1 MTSRAVCCST
11 RLRGSPLPKGDTC
24 HTLLVAFRSR
34 YACLRCNQ
42 RSLAS
47 PARNGCSWVKTLSF
61 QVVSALH
68 SYGGT
73 TVVPGAV
80 ALANRSSPIP
90 TMCRCISTLNG
101 LGPLGKLLSH
111 LSQSRHHRMRLSG
124 VPRVSLRHLIIVR
137 SLPQGLPSGK
147 SENMNRATPHCSTIS
162 RAQPNTTVGR
172 PWASKWRETR
182 LTVWWQTG
190 QTAASR
196 TTSTSSSRHHCA
208 ICGASTWLVFR

>member
-101 LGPLGKLLSH
+101 L
-111 LSQSRHHRMRLSG
+111 
-124 VPRVSLRHLIIVR
+124 
-137 SLPQGLPSGK
+137 PQGLPSGK